1 MKVTLHLEGTREEI
15 TDQLQEFKTILET
28 SSKNQPPAGK
38 RGRKPKDEE
47 EEVEEPEVD
56 AKEEVEEPEEE
67 SEEEEEVEEEEAADD
82 SDEEPTTKAV
92 TKAFRAFAAQGKAQ
106 NKRSIEI
113 LKGYMV
119 DHVDKLNV
127 KQRKE
132 ALKKLKKVDH
142 VDKLNVKQRKVA
154 FGGSSKGQKKGDR
167 LDY

>member
-38 RGRKPKDEE
+38 RGRKPKEE
-47 EEVEEPEVD
+47 G
-56 AKEEVEEPEEE
+56 
-67 SEEEEEVEEEEAADD
+67 EEVEEEEAADD